1 MSRLP
6 ESIANLR
13 KNPKQWEAFEADG
26 HCVVLAAPGSGKT
39 KLLTTRLASDLLTKI
54 PRPHGAACI
63 TLTNPATDELR
74 RRLEHL
80 GVEYRSTL
88 FVGTVHSFALR
99 RIVLPFAGIAGHP
112 ELVDPR
118 IASDQQQNAALSQAI
133 SEVYARGENTRFV
146 RSTIKIN
153 RRRMA
158 SDVEWARSGEKI
170 QAVAHRYE
178 TLLRSQGL
186 IDFDDV
192 VAAAVQFVEGH
203 QLIRRAL
210 TAEYPH
216 LYVDEYQDLAPG
228 LDRLVHALCF
238 DYAVNAQLF
247 AVGDPDQAVFGFT
260 GSRPELLIE
269 LARRNGVTSV
279 RLNHNYRCGVEI
291 IRIANRMLSGQREVR
306 GDRDGGSVTA
316 IYCPSGFDQQCHTA
330 AAAAQQAQMRGVPL
344 HEIVAIC
351 PTNEQCQELAGVFR
365 GRGLPAL
372 VRGAEYRFT
381 PATTFVEG
389 CAAWAVHGHELSGYR
404 LATLLGQWRSL
415 LSTRWER
422 QVGTALTALLLSY
435 ANKGTA
441 PAYELLEA
449 LFDLG
454 LKRALAHPALADD
467 KGEIARM
474 RQALTTGALNQ
485 LSVLGLADRARRA
498 DRVEV
503 TTMTS
508 SKGLEFDVVLILG
521 MEDNAV
527 PHFGAHNE
535 PGQMQ
540 EERRKF
546 YVSMT
551 RARDEV
557 KIFYSGF
564 TLWKSGDR
572 NRCGPSRFLRE
583 IGVIG

>member
-1 MSRLP
+1 MSRLS
-6 ESIANLR
+6 ESIADLR

-39 KLLTTRLASDLLTKI
+39 KLLSTRLASDLLTKI

-74 RRLEHL
+74 RRLDHL
-80 GVEYRSTL
+80 GAEYRSTL

-99 RIVLPFAGIAGHP
+99 RIVLPFAGITGHR
-112 ELVDPR
+112 ELIDPR
-118 IASDQQQNAALSQAI
+118 IASDAQQNAALSQAI
-133 SEVYARGENTRFV
+133 SEVYARSEDTRFV

-170 QAVAHRYE
+170 QAVVRCYE
-178 TLLRSQGL
+178 GLLRRGGL

-203 QLIRRAL
+203 QLVRRAL

-216 LYVDEYQDLAPG
+216 MYVDEYQDLAPG
-228 LDRLVHALCF
+228 LDRLIQALCF
-238 DYAVNAQLF
+238 DYGVNAQLF

-260 GSRPELLIE
+260 GSRPELLLE
-269 LARRNGVTSV
+269 LAGRNGVTPV
-279 RLNHNYRCGVEI
+279 ELNHNYRCGAEI
-291 IRIANRMLSGQREVR
+291 IRIANRMLHGRREVR
-306 GDRDGGSVTA
+306 GDREGGRVTA
-316 IYCPSGFDQQCHTA
+316 VRCSSGFSQQCHEAAA
-330 AAAAQQAQMRGVPL
+330 AAAAQGSRGVPL

-351 PTNEQCQELAGVFR
+351 PTNEQCQQLAGVFR
-365 GRGLPAL
+365 GHGLAAS
-372 VRGAEYRFT
+372 VRGTEYRFT
-381 PATTFVEG
+381 LATTFVEG
-389 CAAWAVHGHELSGYR
+389 CAAWAVHEHELSDYR
-404 LATLLGQWRSL
+404 LAPLLGQWRSL
-415 LSTRWER
+415 LGTRWER
-422 QVGTALTALLLSY
+422 QADTALVALLLSY
-435 ANKGTA
+435 ASKETS
-441 PAYELLEA
+441 PAHELLEA

-454 LKRALAHPALADD
+454 LNKALTHPALADD
-467 KGEIARM
+467 AGEIARM
-474 RQALTTGALNQ
+474 KQALTAGALKE
-485 LSVLGLADRARRA
+485 LTVLGLADRARQE

-527 PHFGAHNE
+527 PHYGAHRNSD
-535 PGQMQ
+535 QMQ

-546 YVSMT
+546 YVSLT

-564 TLWKSGDR
+564 TLWPSGNR
-572 NRCGPSRFLRE
+572 NKCGPSRFLRE
-583 IGVIG
+583 IGLIG

>member
-1 MSRLP
+1 MTRLS
-6 ESIANLR
+6 ESIADLR
-13 KNPKQWEAFEADG
+13 KNPKQWEAFEADE

-99 RIVLPFAGIAGHP
+99 RIVLPFARITGHP
-112 ELVDPR
+112 ELFDPR
-118 IASDQQQNAALSQAI
+118 IASDQQQNTALTQAI
-133 SEVYARGENTRFV
+133 SEVYSRSENTRFV

-158 SDVEWARSGEKI
+158 NDVEWARSGEKI
-170 QAVAHRYE
+170 QAVARRYE
-178 TLLRSQGL
+178 GLLRSQGL

-192 VAAAVQFVEGH
+192 VATAVQFVEGH

-228 LDRLVHALCF
+228 LDRLVQALCF

-269 LARRNGVTSV
+269 LAHRNGVTPV
-279 RLNHNYRCGVEI
+279 QLDHNYRCGAKI
-291 IRIANRMLSGQREVR
+291 IRIANRMLPGRREVR

-316 IYCPSGFDQQCHTA
+316 VYCPNGFDQQCHTA
-330 AAAAQQAQMRGVPL
+330 AAVAQQAQTRGVPL

-351 PTNEQCQELAGVFR
+351 PTNELCQELAGVFR
-365 GRGLPAL
+365 GRGLAAS

-381 PATTFVEG
+381 TATTFVEG
-389 CAAWAVHGHELSGYR
+389 CAAWAVHEHELSDYR

-415 LSTRWER
+415 LGTRWER
-422 QVGTALTALLLSY
+422 QADTALAALLLSY
-435 ANKGTA
+435 ADCGTA
-441 PAYELLEA
+441 PAHELLEG

-454 LKRALAHPALADD
+454 LKRALAHPALGDD
-467 KGEIARM
+467 AGEIARM
-474 RQALTTGALNQ
+474 QHALTTGALKQ
-485 LSVLGLADRARRA
+485 LTVLGLADRARQA

-508 SKGLEFDVVLILG
+508 SKGLEFDVVLVLG
-521 MEDNAV
+521 MEDNVV
-527 PHFGAHNE
+527 PHFGAHNNSD
-535 PGQMQ
+535 QMQ

-546 YVSMT
+546 YVSLT

-557 KIFYSGF
+557 KVFYSGF
-564 TLWKSGDR
+564 TIWPSGDLNKR
-572 NRCGPSRFLRE
+572 GPSRFLRE
-583 IGVIG
+583 IGMIG